1 MAIAMPEGLVFDA
14 SGLLP
19 VIAQDRD
26 SGDVLMLAWANAEAV
41 ARTAETGLAHF
52 WSRSR
57 QALWQKGETSGN
69 ALRVVEARADC
80 DKDALLL
87 VVEPAGPAC
96 HTGTRTCF
104 GESSPT
110 AAGMPFELARVVRER
125 AQAKPEESYT
135 ARLLAKGQAA
145 VLKKIGEEATEVV
158 LAATAESDARLAE
171 ESADLLFHLLVALH
185 QRGVP
190 LSRVMEELRRRRAA
204 SPPPKGSDA

>member
-14 SGLLP
+14 SGLVP

-57 QALWQKGETSGN
+57 KALWQKGETSGN

-80 DKDALLL
+80 DNDALLL

-104 GESSPT
+104 GETSAT

-158 LAATAESDARLAE
+158 LAAAAESDTRLAE